1 MKPYIYKKGDMME
14 KEYKKF
20 RKNNKINSLPNDIKK
35 ELDIMLS
42 DTSNTYIQ
50 ISQYLKDNGY
60 DISKSSVGRYALQ
73 THKLST
79 KLLEA
84 RSQVNELVRLAKE
97 GKDSENITE
106 GAMQIATVKLTEK
119 IAYLEEEIE
128 EMDASDAIKLII
140 SISRTKAYKD
150 KIYAQLKSEYEN
162 AYKNFIESIKEEL
175 QKYPDI
181 LEKMII
187 IAEDT
192 MAKL

>member
-106 GAMQIATVKLTEK
+106 GAMQIAAVKLTEK

-128 EMDASDAIKLII
+128 EMDASDAIKLIT

-150 KIYAQLKSEYEN
+150 KIYAKLKSEYEE
-162 AYKNFIESIKEEL
+162 AYKNFKNAISEEL
-175 QKYPDI
+175 KSHPDL
-181 LEKMII
+181 LERLIKIT
-187 IAEDT
+187 DNT
-192 MAKL
+192 VAKL

>member
-106 GAMQIATVKLTEK
+106 GAMQIAAVKLTEK

-128 EMDASDAIKLII
+128 SMDASDAIKLIT

-150 KIYAQLKSEYEN
+150 KIYAKLKSEYEE
-162 AYKNFIESIKEEL
+162 AYKNFKNAISEEL
-175 QKYPDI
+175 KSYPDL
-181 LEKMII
+181 LERLIKIT
-187 IAEDT
+187 DNT
-192 MAKL
+192 VAKL

>member
-128 EMDASDAIKLII
+128 EMDASDAIKLIT

-150 KIYAQLKSEYEN
+150 KLYAQLKSEYEN

>member
-106 GAMQIATVKLTEK
+106 GAMQIAAVKLTEK

-128 EMDASDAIKLII
+128 SMDASDAIKLIT

-150 KIYAQLKSEYEN
+150 KIYAKLKSEYEE
-162 AYKNFIESIKEEL
+162 AYKNFKNAISEEL
-175 QKYPDI
+175 KSHPDL
-181 LEKMII
+181 LERLIKIT
-187 IAEDT
+187 DNT
-192 MAKL
+192 VAKL

>member
-106 GAMQIATVKLTEK
+106 GAMQIAAVKLTEK

-128 EMDASDAIKLII
+128 SMDASDAIKLIT

-150 KIYAQLKSEYEN
+150 KIYAKLKADYEE
-162 AYKNFIESIKEEL
+162 AYKNFKNTISEEL
-175 QKYPDI
+175 KSHPDL
-181 LEKMII
+181 LERLIKIT
-187 IAEDT
+187 DNT
-192 MAKL
+192 VAKL

>member
-128 EMDASDAIKLII
+128 EMDASDAIKLIT

-162 AYKNFIESIKEEL
+162 AYKNFKNTISEEL
-175 QKYPDI
+175 KSYPDL
-181 LEKMII
+181 LERLIKIT
-187 IAEDT
+187 DNT
-192 MAKL
+192 VAKL

>member
-1 MKPYIYKKGDMME
+1 M
-14 KEYKKF
+14 
-20 RKNNKINSLPNDIKK
+20 
-35 ELDIMLS
+35 
-42 DTSNTYIQ
+42 
-50 ISQYLKDNGY
+50 
-60 DISKSSVGRYALQ
+60 Q

-97 GKDSENITE
+97 DKDSENITE

-128 EMDASDAIKLII
+128 EMDASDAIKLIT

>member
-128 EMDASDAIKLII
+128 EMDASDAIKLILYFC
-140 SISRTKAYKD
+140 SK
-150 KIYAQLKSEYEN
+150 Q
-162 AYKNFIESIKEEL
+162 
-175 QKYPDI
+175 
-181 LEKMII
+181 
-187 IAEDT
+187 
-192 MAKL
+192 

>member
-128 EMDASDAIKLII
+128 EMDASDAIKLIT

>member
-84 RSQVNELVRLAKE
+84 RSQVNEIVRLAKE
-97 GKDSENITE
+97 DKDSENITE
-106 GAMQIATVKLTEK
+106 GAMQIAAVKLTEK

-128 EMDASDAIKLII
+128 SMDASDAIKLIT

-150 KIYAQLKSEYEN
+150 KIYAKLKSEYEE
-162 AYKNFIESIKEEL
+162 AYKNFKNAISEEL
-175 QKYPDI
+175 KSYPDL
-181 LEKMII
+181 LERLIKIT
-187 IAEDT
+187 DNT
-192 MAKL
+192 VAKL

>member
-1 MKPYIYKKGDMME
+1 MKPYIYKKGDIME

-128 EMDASDAIKLII
+128 EMDASDAIKLIT

-150 KIYAQLKSEYEN
+150 KIYAKLKSEYEE
-162 AYKNFIESIKEEL
+162 AYKNFKNAISEEL
-175 QKYPDI
+175 KSHPDL
-181 LEKMII
+181 LERLIKIT
-187 IAEDT
+187 DNT
-192 MAKL
+192 VSKL

>member
-1 MKPYIYKKGDMME
+1 MKPYIYKKGGMME

-106 GAMQIATVKLTEK
+106 GAMQIAAVKLTEK

-128 EMDASDAIKLII
+128 SMDASDAIKLIT

-150 KIYAQLKSEYEN
+150 KIYAKLKADYEE
-162 AYKNFIESIKEEL
+162 AYKNFKNTISEEL
-175 QKYPDI
+175 KSHPDL
-181 LEKMII
+181 LERLIKIT
-187 IAEDT
+187 DNT
-192 MAKL
+192 VAKL